1 MHDQTAQ
8 VDDLRLVATPSA
20 LNCADLFVKFTLIEW
35 QVPTMVDEVSD
46 TARALV
52 QAVVT
57 SVDEKADLS
66 MITLRL
72 RLRGGVL
79 AVEIEDLRR
88 SAPTVVLPRALRRVN
103 CGVEPLAGG
112 RQLLWAELPL
122 PTGMDATV
130 VPLPRRGTTKAAAV
144 VADEAEEE
152 DVDVETMQRILNS
165 LRRDP
170 FNPPPQA

>member
-1 MHDQTAQ
+1 VHDQTAQ

-79 AVEIEDLRR
+79 AVEIEDHRR
-88 SAPTVVLPRALRRVN
+88 TAPTVILPRALRR
-103 CGVEPLAGG
+103 
-112 RQLLWAELPL
+112 
-122 PTGMDATV
+122 
-130 VPLPRRGTTKAAAV
+130 
-144 VADEAEEE
+144 
-152 DVDVETMQRILNS
+152 S
-165 LRRDP
+165 
-170 FNPPPQA
+170 PPPARCLPEVTEQRTQERSRPYDTRPRTNIA

>member
-1 MHDQTAQ
+1 VHDQTAQ

-35 QVPTMVDEVSD
+35 QVPTMV
-46 TARALV
+46 
-52 QAVVT
+52 AVVT

-79 AVEIEDLRR
+79 AVEIEDFRR
-88 SAPTVVLPRALRRVN
+88 TAPTVVLPRALRRVKS
-103 CGVEPLAGG
+103 GVEPLAGG

-144 VADEAEEE
+144 AADEAEEE

-170 FNPPPQA
+170 FNPPPEA